1 MEDESMSDNKHGSFP
16 KERWGEWIIVIIL
29 FLSGTALYFASPL
42 TTGLFRQALTSI
54 SLSFL
59 STSFATGIILAI
71 VGSDVRGLRKEI
83 DKLHNIIDEKIEII
97 QGNSDNQSA
106 FLRNTYSL
114 GIIGLGRSRQSANF
128 EGNKNFLE
136 RWKYFL
142 ENAHEVDVICF
153 ADRSLFNY
161 EVFDIF
167 FIEKIKERMEQRNE
181 KGLKLRIILTSLDN
195 LYNKEINEWSRTPRF
210 MENRILDARD
220 VLKRLCG
227 VNLNPDV
234 VREHK
239 SFVPFTLLR
248 GDNYIYIMYFIP
260 GYTGGPVLEIRPVE
274 MITYPITT
282 NMDDEKNL
290 FRIYRSYF
298 EDVWQRHCKPIISVN
313 SDTSSNP

>member
-114 GIIGLGRSRQSANF
+114 GIIG
-128 EGNKNFLE
+128 
-136 RWKYFL
+136 
-142 ENAHEVDVICF
+142 
-153 ADRSLFNY
+153 
-161 EVFDIF
+161 
-167 FIEKIKERMEQRNE
+167 
-181 KGLKLRIILTSLDN
+181 
-195 LYNKEINEWSRTPRF
+195 
-210 MENRILDARD
+210 
-220 VLKRLCG
+220 
-227 VNLNPDV
+227 
-234 VREHK
+234 
-239 SFVPFTLLR
+239 
-248 GDNYIYIMYFIP
+248 
-260 GYTGGPVLEIRPVE
+260 
-274 MITYPITT
+274 
-282 NMDDEKNL
+282 
-290 FRIYRSYF
+290 
-298 EDVWQRHCKPIISVN
+298 
-313 SDTSSNP
+313 